1 MSIGP
6 YRTSKRVR
14 TIYSVIASSNRL
26 DILRIL
32 NSKGP
37 LSYSELK
44 TLAGFKSKKES
55 GKFAYHLRKLVKQML
70 VTLNRAERRYTVTNL
85 GRLILNLTRQI
96 EEQSVIESGKIYVR
110 TSREMME
117 EFKPDKIL
125 QALVK
130 EAGMPVDLAQKM
142 TSEAEAR
149 LYKFQTSYLTAPL
162 IREIVNALLIEHGYE
177 EYRHK
182 LTRIGLPIHDVT
194 QMLNQHSRSTNG
206 VDSLVTQ
213 TSKAVFSEYLLLNQL
228 SRDVTDAHLSGDI
241 HISNLGVWG
250 LKPDTVFINLNSL
263 PSQGI
268 KVKGKLLNSIHI
280 AQAKNFSE
288 SLSNIVLLTTE
299 LSKEINVE
307 IAYNNFID
315 YIINFIDN
323 KISGNIKENII
334 QMFKM
339 ISQVV
344 ADNNSPFVSLNLTTT
359 KDTKK
364 DEKQI
369 TKVEKI
375 ILDSYESYLQ
385 TVAIPKIT
393 LIIHIGENNDNAE
406 KEELLKKIFTINKKG
421 GYIAI
426 NGESK
431 NNFSYSGINK
441 SVIKNTAGG
450 NIVLHSVAINLPRLA
465 YESNKDN
472 TYFRA
477 KVNLILK
484 TAISALSTRRSII
497 DNMIGK
503 GLLPLLNINTG
514 IISNQK
520 IPLIINLTGLDE
532 AIDNILGTK
541 TTEKERGKLA
551 GKILDT
557 AMEEISNSSKKLGE
571 EFGLSVITDGS
582 GKRFTNIDIEKFGKG
597 RVITKSNSN
606 EYQQSIILDFN
617 EQAKINELYSY
628 IKKYR
633 GGYSIYLDTTN
644 MTMKDFLENYK
655 IISKKIMFF
664 KYCRKLKVCIS
675 CALKNTNNTEKCVN
689 CNSTALQ
696 EYPVR

>member
-1 MSIGP
+1 MP
-6 YRTSKRVR
+6 YKTSKRVR
-14 TIYSVIASSNRL
+14 TIYSVIASENRL

-70 VTLNRAERRYTVTNL
+70 VTLNRSERRYNVTNL

-110 TSREMME
+110 TSKEMME

-194 QMLNQHSRSTNG
+194 QMLKQSTRSDNG
-206 VDSLVTQ
+206 VSSLVTQ
-213 TSKAVFSEYLLLNQL
+213 TSKEVFSEYLLLNQL

-250 LKPDTVFINLNSL
+250 LKPDTIFVNLSSL
-263 PSQGI
+263 PTQGI
-268 KVKGKLLNSIHI
+268 KIKGKLLSSVKINK
-280 AQAKNFSE
+280 AENFSD
-288 SLSNIVLLTTE
+288 SIANMVLLTTE

-315 YIINFIDN
+315 YITSFVDN
-323 KISGNIKENII
+323 KMSSSKDSLI

-344 ADNNSPFVSLNLTTT
+344 SDDTSPFVSINLNVQKNSKIDDKQLT
-359 KDTKK
+359 KLHKL
-364 DEKQI
+364 
-369 TKVEKI
+369 
-375 ILDSYESYLQ
+375 ILESYEEYIQ
-385 TVAIPKIT
+385 TIAIPKIT
-393 LIIHIGENNDNAE
+393 LILPLSNSQNTEIS
-406 KEELLKKIFTINKKG
+406 KKVFTIIKKG

-426 NGESK
+426 NADTK
-431 NNFSYSGINK
+431 NNFSYTGINK
-441 SVIKNTAGG
+441 SMIKNSAGG
-450 NIVLHSVAINLPRLA
+450 NIILHAVSINLPRLA
-465 YESNKDN
+465 YESNKDD

-484 TAISALSTRRSII
+484 TAISALSTRREII
-497 DNMIGK
+497 DDMTGK

-514 IISNQK
+514 IISSQK
-520 IPLIINLTGLDE
+520 IPLVINFTGLDE
-532 AIDNILGTK
+532 AIYSLLGTK
-541 TTEKERGKLA
+541 SSSKERGKLA
-551 GKILDT
+551 GKIIDT
-557 AMEEISNSSKKLGE
+557 AMEEITKSGKRLGE
-571 EFGLSVITDGS
+571 EFGLSSIVDDST
-582 GKRFTNIDIEKFGKG
+582 KRFANIDIEKFGKA
-597 RVITKSNSN
+597 RVINKANSR
-606 EYQQSIILDFN
+606 EYQQSIILDLD
-617 EQAKINELYSY
+617 EQEKIDEMNGY
-628 IKKYR
+628 INKFK
-633 GGYSIYLDTTN
+633 GGYSVYIDTSNSTIKNFQEMTN
-644 MTMKDFLENYK
+644 K
-655 IISKKIMFF
+655 ISKKVGFF
-664 KYCRKLKVCIS
+664 KYHCKLRVCIS
-675 CALKNTNNTEKCVN
+675 CAYKNVYNTEKCSN
-689 CNSTALQ
+689 CNSTSLE
-696 EYPVR
+696 EYPVN

>member
-1 MSIGP
+1 MP
-6 YRTSKRVR
+6 YKTSKRVR

-70 VTLNRAERRYTVTNL
+70 VTLNRSERRYNVTNL

-110 TSREMME
+110 TSKEMME

-194 QMLNQHSRSTNG
+194 QMLKQSTRSDNG
-206 VDSLVTQ
+206 VSSLVTQ
-213 TSKAVFSEYLLLNQL
+213 TSKEVFSEYLLLNQL

-250 LKPDTVFINLNSL
+250 LKPDTIFVNLSSL
-263 PSQGI
+263 PTQGI
-268 KVKGKLLNSIHI
+268 KIKGKLLSSVKINK
-280 AQAKNFSE
+280 AENFSD
-288 SLSNIVLLTTE
+288 SIANMVLLTTE

-315 YIINFIDN
+315 YITSFVDN
-323 KISGNIKENII
+323 KMSSSKDSLI

-344 ADNNSPFVSLNLTTT
+344 SDDTSPFVSINLNVQKNSKIDDKQLT
-359 KDTKK
+359 KLHKL
-364 DEKQI
+364 
-369 TKVEKI
+369 
-375 ILDSYESYLQ
+375 ILESYEEYIQ
-385 TVAIPKIT
+385 TIAIPKIT
-393 LIIHIGENNDNAE
+393 LILPLSNSQDTEIS
-406 KEELLKKIFTINKKG
+406 KKVFTIIKKG

-426 NGESK
+426 NADTK
-431 NNFSYSGINK
+431 NNFSYTGINK
-441 SVIKNTAGG
+441 SMIKNSAGG
-450 NIVLHSVAINLPRLA
+450 NIILHAVSINLPRLA
-465 YESNKDN
+465 YESNKDD

-484 TAISALSTRRSII
+484 TAISALSTRREII
-497 DNMIGK
+497 DDMTGK

-514 IISNQK
+514 IISSQK
-520 IPLIINLTGLDE
+520 IPLVINFTGLDE
-532 AIDNILGTK
+532 AIYSLLGTK
-541 TTEKERGKLA
+541 SSSKERGKLA
-551 GKILDT
+551 GKIIDT
-557 AMEEISNSSKKLGE
+557 AMEEITNSGKRLGE
-571 EFGLSVITDGS
+571 EFGLSSIVDDS
-582 GKRFTNIDIEKFGKG
+582 AKRFANIDIEKFGKA
-597 RVITKSNSN
+597 RVINKANSR
-606 EYQQSIILDFN
+606 EYQQSIILDLD
-617 EQAKINELYSY
+617 EQEKIDEMNGY
-628 IKKYR
+628 INKFK
-633 GGYSIYLDTTN
+633 GGYSVYIDTSNSTIKNFQEMTN
-644 MTMKDFLENYK
+644 K
-655 IISKKIMFF
+655 ISKKVGFF
-664 KYCRKLKVCIS
+664 KYHCKLRVCIS
-675 CALKNTNNTEKCVN
+675 CAYKNVYNTEKCSN
-689 CNSTALQ
+689 CNSTSLQ
-696 EYPVR
+696 EYPVN

>member
-1 MSIGP
+1 MP
-6 YRTSKRVR
+6 YKTSKRVR

-70 VTLNRAERRYTVTNL
+70 VTLNRSERRYNVTNL

-110 TSREMME
+110 TSKEMME

-194 QMLNQHSRSTNG
+194 QMLKQSTRSDNG
-206 VDSLVTQ
+206 VSSLVTQ
-213 TSKAVFSEYLLLNQL
+213 TSKEVFSEYLLLNQL

-250 LKPDTVFINLNSL
+250 LKPDTIFVNLSSL
-263 PSQGI
+263 PTQGI
-268 KVKGKLLNSIHI
+268 KVKGKLLSSVKINK
-280 AQAKNFSE
+280 AENFSD
-288 SLSNIVLLTTE
+288 SIANMVLLTTE

-315 YIINFIDN
+315 YITSFVDN
-323 KISGNIKENII
+323 KMSSSKDSLI

-344 ADNNSPFVSLNLTTT
+344 SDDTSPFVSINLNVQKNSKIDDKQLT
-359 KDTKK
+359 KLHKL
-364 DEKQI
+364 
-369 TKVEKI
+369 
-375 ILDSYESYLQ
+375 ILESYEEYIQ
-385 TVAIPKIT
+385 TIAIPKIT
-393 LIIHIGENNDNAE
+393 LILPLSNSQNTEIS
-406 KEELLKKIFTINKKG
+406 KKVFTIIKKG

-426 NGESK
+426 NADTK
-431 NNFSYSGINK
+431 NNFSYTGINK
-441 SVIKNTAGG
+441 SMIKNSAGG
-450 NIVLHSVAINLPRLA
+450 NIILHAVSINLPRLA
-465 YESNKDN
+465 YESNKDDA
-472 TYFRA
+472 YFRA

-484 TAISALSTRRSII
+484 TAISALSTRREII
-497 DNMIGK
+497 DDMTGK

-514 IISNQK
+514 IISSQK
-520 IPLIINLTGLDE
+520 IPLVINFTGLDE
-532 AIDNILGTK
+532 AIYNLLGTNSSS
-541 TTEKERGKLA
+541 KERGKLA
-551 GKILDT
+551 GKIIDT
-557 AMEEISNSSKKLGE
+557 AMEEITNSGKRLGE
-571 EFGLSVITDGS
+571 EFGLSSIVDDS
-582 GKRFTNIDIEKFGKG
+582 AKRFANIDIEKFGKA
-597 RVITKSNSN
+597 RVINKANSR
-606 EYQQSIILDFN
+606 EYQQSIILDLD
-617 EQAKINELYSY
+617 EQEKIDEMNGY
-628 IKKYR
+628 ISKFK
-633 GGYSIYLDTTN
+633 GGYSIYIDTSNSTIKNFQEMTN
-644 MTMKDFLENYK
+644 K
-655 IISKKIMFF
+655 ISKKVGFF
-664 KYCRKLKVCIS
+664 KYHCKLRVCIS
-675 CALKNTNNTEKCVN
+675 CAYKNVYNTEKCSN
-689 CNSTALQ
+689 CNSTSLQ
-696 EYPVR
+696 EYPVN

>member
-1 MSIGP
+1 MP
-6 YRTSKRVR
+6 YKTSKRVR

-70 VTLNRAERRYTVTNL
+70 VTLNRSERRYNVTNL

-110 TSREMME
+110 TSKEMME

-194 QMLNQHSRSTNG
+194 QMLKQSTRSDNG
-206 VDSLVTQ
+206 VSSLVTQ
-213 TSKAVFSEYLLLNQL
+213 TSKEVFSEYLLLNQL

-250 LKPDTVFINLNSL
+250 LKPDTIFVNLSSL
-263 PSQGI
+263 PTQGI
-268 KVKGKLLNSIHI
+268 KIKGKLLSSVKINK
-280 AQAKNFSE
+280 AENFSD
-288 SLSNIVLLTTE
+288 SIANMVLLTTE

-315 YIINFIDN
+315 YITSFVD
-323 KISGNIKENII
+323 KKMSSSKDSLI

-344 ADNNSPFVSLNLTTT
+344 SDDTSPFVSINLNVQKNSKIDDKQLT
-359 KDTKK
+359 KLHKL
-364 DEKQI
+364 
-369 TKVEKI
+369 
-375 ILDSYESYLQ
+375 ILESYEEYIQ
-385 TVAIPKIT
+385 TIAIPKIT
-393 LIIHIGENNDNAE
+393 LILPLSNSQDTEIS
-406 KEELLKKIFTINKKG
+406 KKVFTIIKKG

-426 NGESK
+426 NADTK
-431 NNFSYSGINK
+431 NNFSYTGINK
-441 SVIKNTAGG
+441 SMIKNSAGG
-450 NIVLHSVAINLPRLA
+450 NIILHAVSINLPRLA
-465 YESNKDN
+465 YESNKDD

-484 TAISALSTRRSII
+484 TAISALSTRREII
-497 DNMIGK
+497 DDMTGK

-514 IISNQK
+514 IISSQK
-520 IPLIINLTGLDE
+520 IPLVINFTGLDE
-532 AIDNILGTK
+532 AIYSLLGTK
-541 TTEKERGKLA
+541 SSSKERGKLA
-551 GKILDT
+551 GKIIDT
-557 AMEEISNSSKKLGE
+557 AMEEITNSGKRLGE
-571 EFGLSVITDGS
+571 EFGLSSIVDDS
-582 GKRFTNIDIEKFGKG
+582 AKRFANIDIEKFGKA
-597 RVITKSNSN
+597 RVINKANSR
-606 EYQQSIILDFN
+606 EYQQSIILDLD
-617 EQAKINELYSY
+617 EQEKIDEMNGY
-628 IKKYR
+628 ISKFK
-633 GGYSIYLDTTN
+633 GGYSVYIDTSNSTIKNFQEMTN
-644 MTMKDFLENYK
+644 K
-655 IISKKIMFF
+655 ISKKVGFF
-664 KYCRKLKVCIS
+664 KYHCKLRVCIS
-675 CALKNTNNTEKCVN
+675 CAYKNVYNTEKCSN
-689 CNSTALQ
+689 CNSTSLQ
-696 EYPVR
+696 EYPVN

>member
-1 MSIGP
+1 MP
-6 YRTSKRVR
+6 YKTSKRVR

-70 VTLNRAERRYTVTNL
+70 VTLNRSERRYNVTNL

-110 TSREMME
+110 TSKEMME

-194 QMLNQHSRSTNG
+194 QMLKQSTRSDNG
-206 VDSLVTQ
+206 VSSLVTQ
-213 TSKAVFSEYLLLNQL
+213 TSKEVFSEYLLLNQL

-250 LKPDTVFINLNSL
+250 LKPDTVFVNLSSL

-268 KVKGKLLNSIHI
+268 KVKGKLLSSVKINKAESFSDSI
-280 AQAKNFSE
+280 
-288 SLSNIVLLTTE
+288 SNMVLLTTE
-299 LSKEINVE
+299 LSKEINTE

-315 YIINFIDN
+315 YITGFVDN
-323 KISGNIKENII
+323 KTSSSKNSLV

-344 ADNNSPFVSLNLTTT
+344 SDDTSPFVSMNLNVQKNSKIDDKQLT
-359 KDTKK
+359 KLHKL
-364 DEKQI
+364 
-369 TKVEKI
+369 
-375 ILDSYESYLQ
+375 ILESYEEYIQSI
-385 TVAIPKIT
+385 AIPKIT
-393 LIIHIGENNDNAE
+393 LILPLTNSQNTEIS
-406 KEELLKKIFTINKKG
+406 KKVFTIIKKG

-426 NGESK
+426 NADTK
-431 NNFSYSGINK
+431 NNFSYTGINK
-441 SVIKNTAGG
+441 SMVKNSAGG
-450 NIVLHSVAINLPRLA
+450 NIILHAVSINLPRLA
-465 YESNKDN
+465 YESNKDD

-484 TAISALSTRRSII
+484 TAISALSTRREII
-497 DNMIGK
+497 DDMTGK

-514 IISNQK
+514 IISSQK
-520 IPLIINLTGLDE
+520 IPLIINFTGLDE
-532 AIDNILGTK
+532 AIDGLLGTK
-541 TTEKERGKLA
+541 STSKERGKLA
-551 GKILDT
+551 GKIIDT
-557 AMEEISNSSKKLGE
+557 AMEEITNSGKRLSE
-571 EFGLSVITDGS
+571 EFGLSSIVDDS
-582 GKRFTNIDIEKFGKG
+582 AERFTNIDIEKFGKA
-597 RVITKSNSN
+597 RVIK
-606 EYQQSIILDFN
+606 EYQQSRILDLD
-617 EQAKINELYSY
+617 EQEKIDEMNSY
-628 IKKYR
+628 ISKFK
-633 GGYSIYLDTTN
+633 GGYSLYIDTSNSTIKNFQEMTN
-644 MTMKDFLENYK
+644 K
-655 IISKKIMFF
+655 ISKKVGFF
-664 KYCRKLKVCIS
+664 KYHCKLRVCIS
-675 CALKNTNNTEKCVN
+675 CAYKNVYNTEKCSN
-689 CNSTALQ
+689 CNSTSLQ
-696 EYPVR
+696 EYPVN

>member
-1 MSIGP
+1 MP
-6 YRTSKRVR
+6 YKTSKRVR

-70 VTLNRAERRYTVTNL
+70 VTLNRSERRYNVTNL

-110 TSREMME
+110 TSKEMME

-194 QMLNQHSRSTNG
+194 QMLKQSTRSDNG
-206 VDSLVTQ
+206 VSSLVTQ
-213 TSKAVFSEYLLLNQL
+213 TSKEVFSEYLLLNQL

-250 LKPDTVFINLNSL
+250 LKPDTIFVNLSSL
-263 PSQGI
+263 PTQGI
-268 KVKGKLLNSIHI
+268 KVKGKLLSSVKINK
-280 AQAKNFSE
+280 AENFSD
-288 SLSNIVLLTTE
+288 SIANMVLLTTE

-315 YIINFIDN
+315 YITSFVDN
-323 KISGNIKENII
+323 KMSSSKDSLI

-344 ADNNSPFVSLNLTTT
+344 SDDTSPFVSINLNVQKNSKIDDKQLT
-359 KDTKK
+359 KLYKL
-364 DEKQI
+364 
-369 TKVEKI
+369 
-375 ILDSYESYLQ
+375 ILESYEEYIQ
-385 TVAIPKIT
+385 TIAIPKIT
-393 LIIHIGENNDNAE
+393 LILPLSNSQDTEIS
-406 KEELLKKIFTINKKG
+406 KKVFTIIKKG

-426 NGESK
+426 NADTK
-431 NNFSYSGINK
+431 NNFSYTGINK
-441 SVIKNTAGG
+441 SMIKNSAGG
-450 NIVLHSVAINLPRLA
+450 NIILHAVSINLPRLA
-465 YESNKDN
+465 YESNKDD

-484 TAISALSTRRSII
+484 TAISALSTRREII
-497 DNMIGK
+497 DDMTGK

-514 IISNQK
+514 IISSQK
-520 IPLIINLTGLDE
+520 IPLVINFTGLDE
-532 AIDNILGTK
+532 AIYSLLGTK
-541 TTEKERGKLA
+541 SSSKERGKLA
-551 GKILDT
+551 GKIIDT
-557 AMEEISNSSKKLGE
+557 AMEEITNSGKRLGE
-571 EFGLSVITDGS
+571 EFGLSSIVDDS
-582 GKRFTNIDIEKFGKG
+582 AKRFTNIDIEKFGKA
-597 RVITKSNSN
+597 RVINKSDSR
-606 EYQQSIILDFN
+606 EYQQSIILDLD
-617 EQAKINELYSY
+617 EQEKIDEMNSY
-628 IKKYR
+628 ISKFK
-633 GGYSIYLDTTN
+633 GGYSIYIDTSNLTIKNFQEMTN
-644 MTMKDFLENYK
+644 K
-655 IISKKIMFF
+655 ISKKVGFF
-664 KYCRKLKVCIS
+664 KYHCKLRVCIS
-675 CALKNTNNTEKCVN
+675 CAYKNVYNTEKCSN
-689 CNSTALQ
+689 CNSTSLQ
-696 EYPVR
+696 EYPVN

>member
-1 MSIGP
+1 MP
-6 YRTSKRVR
+6 YKTSKRVR

-70 VTLNRAERRYTVTNL
+70 VTLNRSERRYNVTNL

-110 TSREMME
+110 TSKEMME

-194 QMLNQHSRSTNG
+194 QMLKQSTRSDNG
-206 VDSLVTQ
+206 VSSLVTQ
-213 TSKAVFSEYLLLNQL
+213 TSKEVFSEYLLLNQL

-250 LKPDTVFINLNSL
+250 LKPDTIFVNLSSL
-263 PSQGI
+263 PTQGI
-268 KVKGKLLNSIHI
+268 KVKGKLLSSVKINK
-280 AQAKNFSE
+280 AENFSD
-288 SLSNIVLLTTE
+288 SIANMVLLTTE

-315 YIINFIDN
+315 YITSFVDN
-323 KISGNIKENII
+323 KMSSSKDSLI

-344 ADNNSPFVSLNLTTT
+344 SDDTSPFVSINLNVQKNSKIDDKQLT
-359 KDTKK
+359 KLHKL
-364 DEKQI
+364 
-369 TKVEKI
+369 
-375 ILDSYESYLQ
+375 ILESYEEYIQ
-385 TVAIPKIT
+385 TIAIPKIT
-393 LIIHIGENNDNAE
+393 LILPLSNSQNTEIS
-406 KEELLKKIFTINKKG
+406 KKVFTIIKKG

-426 NGESK
+426 NADTK
-431 NNFSYSGINK
+431 NNFSYTGINK
-441 SVIKNTAGG
+441 SMIKNSAGG
-450 NIVLHSVAINLPRLA
+450 NIILHAVSINLPRLA
-465 YESNKDN
+465 YESNKDD

-484 TAISALSTRRSII
+484 TAISALSTRREII
-497 DNMIGK
+497 DDMTGK

-514 IISNQK
+514 IISSQK
-520 IPLIINLTGLDE
+520 IPLVINFTGLDE
-532 AIDNILGTK
+532 AIYSLLGTK
-541 TTEKERGKLA
+541 SSSKERGKLA
-551 GKILDT
+551 GKIIDT
-557 AMEEISNSSKKLGE
+557 AMEEITKSGKRLGE
-571 EFGLSVITDGS
+571 EFGLSSIVDDS
-582 GKRFTNIDIEKFGKG
+582 AKRFANIDIEKFGKA
-597 RVITKSNSN
+597 RVINKANSR
-606 EYQQSIILDFN
+606 EYQQSIILDLD
-617 EQAKINELYSY
+617 EQEKIDEMNGY
-628 IKKYR
+628 ISKFK
-633 GGYSIYLDTTN
+633 GGYSVYIDTSNSTIKNFQEMTN
-644 MTMKDFLENYK
+644 K
-655 IISKKIMFF
+655 ISKKVGFF
-664 KYCRKLKVCIS
+664 KYHCKLRVCIS
-675 CALKNTNNTEKCVN
+675 CAYKNVYNTEKCSN
-689 CNSTALQ
+689 CNSTSLQ
-696 EYPVR
+696 EYPVN

>member
-1 MSIGP
+1 MP
-6 YRTSKRVR
+6 YKTSKRVR
-14 TIYSVIASSNRL
+14 TIYSVIASENRL

-70 VTLNRAERRYTVTNL
+70 VTLNRSERRYNVTNL

-110 TSREMME
+110 TSKEMME

-194 QMLNQHSRSTNG
+194 QMLKQSTRSDNG
-206 VDSLVTQ
+206 VSSLVTQ
-213 TSKAVFSEYLLLNQL
+213 TSKEVFSEYLLLNQL

-250 LKPDTVFINLNSL
+250 LKPDTIFVNLSSL
-263 PSQGI
+263 PTQGI
-268 KVKGKLLNSIHI
+268 KIKGKLLSSVKINK
-280 AQAKNFSE
+280 AENFSD
-288 SLSNIVLLTTE
+288 SIANMVLLTTE

-315 YIINFIDN
+315 YITSFVNN
-323 KISGNIKENII
+323 KMSSSKDSLI

-344 ADNNSPFVSLNLTTT
+344 SDDTSPFVSINLNVQKNSKIDDKQLT
-359 KDTKK
+359 KLHKL
-364 DEKQI
+364 
-369 TKVEKI
+369 
-375 ILDSYESYLQ
+375 ILESYEEYIQ
-385 TVAIPKIT
+385 TIAIPKIT
-393 LIIHIGENNDNAE
+393 LILPLSNSQDTEIS
-406 KEELLKKIFTINKKG
+406 KKVFTIIKKG

-426 NGESK
+426 NADTK
-431 NNFSYSGINK
+431 NNFSYTGINK
-441 SVIKNTAGG
+441 SMIKNSAGG
-450 NIVLHSVAINLPRLA
+450 NIILHAVSINLPRLA
-465 YESNKDN
+465 YESNKDD

-484 TAISALSTRRSII
+484 TAISALSTRREII
-497 DNMIGK
+497 DDMTGK

-514 IISNQK
+514 IISSQK
-520 IPLIINLTGLDE
+520 IPLIINFTGLDE
-532 AIDNILGTK
+532 AIYSLLGTK
-541 TTEKERGKLA
+541 SSSKERGKLA
-551 GKILDT
+551 GKIIDT
-557 AMEEISNSSKKLGE
+557 AMEEITNSGKRLGE
-571 EFGLSVITDGS
+571 EFGLSSIVDDS
-582 GKRFTNIDIEKFGKG
+582 AKRFANIDIEKFGKA
-597 RVITKSNSN
+597 RVINKANSR
-606 EYQQSIILDFN
+606 EYQQSIILDLD
-617 EQAKINELYSY
+617 EQEKIDEMNGY
-628 IKKYR
+628 INKFK
-633 GGYSIYLDTTN
+633 GGYSVYIDTSNSTIKNFQEMTN
-644 MTMKDFLENYK
+644 K
-655 IISKKIMFF
+655 ISKKVGFF
-664 KYCRKLKVCIS
+664 KYHCKLRVCIS
-675 CALKNTNNTEKCVN
+675 CAYKNVYNTEKCSN
-689 CNSTALQ
+689 CNSTSLE
-696 EYPVR
+696 EYPVN

>member
-1 MSIGP
+1 MP
-6 YRTSKRVR
+6 YRTSQRVR

-32 NSKGP
+32 NAKGP

-55 GKFAYHLRKLVKQML
+55 GKFAYHLRKLVKQLL
-70 VTLNRAERRYTVTNL
+70 VTLNRSERRYTVTNL

-110 TSREMME
+110 TSKEMME

-194 QMLNQHSRSTNG
+194 QMLKQSTRSDNG
-206 VDSLVTQ
+206 VSSLITQ
-213 TSKAVFSEYLLLNQL
+213 TSKEVFSEYLLLNQL

-250 LKPDTVFINLNSL
+250 LKPDTIFVNLSSL
-263 PSQGI
+263 PTQGI
-268 KVKGKLLNSIHI
+268 KIKGKLLSSVQISK
-280 AQAKNFSE
+280 AENFSDGIT
-288 SLSNIVLLTTE
+288 NIVLLTTE
-299 LSKEINVE
+299 LSKEINIE
-307 IAYNNFID
+307 IAYNNFIE
-315 YIINFIDN
+315 YIISFSDN
-323 KISGNIKENII
+323 KTPTSSKEKII

-344 ADNNSPFVSLNLTTT
+344 SDDSNPCVSINLTVQ
-359 KDTKK
+359 KNLKIDQ
-364 DEKQI
+364 KQLSNLY
-369 TKVEKI
+369 KL
-375 ILDSYESYLQ
+375 ILESYESYIQ
-385 TVAIPKIT
+385 IVAIPKIT
-393 LIIHIGENNDNAE
+393 LIIPQIDSQNT
-406 KEELLKKIFTINKKG
+406 ELSKKIFGIIKKG

-426 NGESK
+426 NTNPK
-431 NNFSYSGINK
+431 NNFSYTGINK
-441 SVIKNTAGG
+441 SIVKNNASG
-450 NIVLHSVAINLPRLA
+450 NIVLHAVSINLPRLA
-465 YESNKDN
+465 YESNKDD

-484 TAISALSTRRSII
+484 TAISALSTRREII
-497 DNMIGK
+497 DDMIGK

-532 AIDNILGTK
+532 AIDSILGTK
-541 TTEKERGKLA
+541 ATTKERGKLA
-551 GKILDT
+551 GKIVDT
-557 AMEEISNSSKKLGE
+557 AMEEITNSGKKLGE
-571 EFGLSVITDGS
+571 EFGLSSIADDS
-582 GKRFTNIDIEKFGKG
+582 AKRFTNIDIEKFGKA
-597 RVITKSNSN
+597 RVIIKSESK
-606 EYQQSIILDFN
+606 EYQQSIILN
-617 EQAKINELYSY
+617 LEEQEKIEEVYAYMN
-628 IKKYR
+628 KFK
-633 GGYSIYLDTTN
+633 GGRSIYLDLSNSTIKN
-644 MTMKDFLENYK
+644 FLEITAK
-655 IISKKIMFF
+655 VAKKMTFF
-664 KYCRKLKVCIS
+664 KYYYKLKVCIS
-675 CALKNTNNTEKCVN
+675 CAAKNIYNTEKCSN
-689 CNSTALQ
+689 CNSTLLQ

>member
-1 MSIGP
+1 MP
-6 YRTSKRVR
+6 YKTSKRVR

-70 VTLNRAERRYTVTNL
+70 VTLNRSERRYNVTNL

-110 TSREMME
+110 TSKEMME

-194 QMLNQHSRSTNG
+194 QMLKQSTRSDNG
-206 VDSLVTQ
+206 VSSLVTQ
-213 TSKAVFSEYLLLNQL
+213 TSKEVFSEYLLLNQL

-250 LKPDTVFINLNSL
+250 LKPDTVFVNLNSL
-263 PSQGI
+263 PTQGI
-268 KVKGKLLNSIHI
+268 KVKGKLLSSVKINK
-280 AQAKNFSE
+280 AENFSD
-288 SLSNIVLLTTE
+288 SIANMVLLTTE

-307 IAYNNFID
+307 IAYNNFIE
-315 YIINFIDN
+315 YITSFVDN
-323 KISGNIKENII
+323 KMSSSKDSLV

-344 ADNNSPFVSLNLTTT
+344 SDDTSPFVSINLNVQKNSKIDDKQLT
-359 KDTKK
+359 KLYKL
-364 DEKQI
+364 
-369 TKVEKI
+369 
-375 ILDSYESYLQ
+375 ILESYEEYIQ
-385 TVAIPKIT
+385 TIAIPKIT
-393 LIIHIGENNDNAE
+393 LILPLSNSQNTEIS
-406 KEELLKKIFTINKKG
+406 KKVFTIIKKG
-421 GYIAI
+421 GYIAM
-426 NGESK
+426 NTDTK
-431 NNFSYSGINK
+431 NNFSYTGINK
-441 SVIKNTAGG
+441 SIIKNSAGG
-450 NIVLHSVAINLPRLA
+450 NIILHAVSINLPRLA
-465 YESNKDN
+465 YESNKDD

-484 TAISALSTRRSII
+484 TAISALSTRREII
-497 DNMIGK
+497 DDMTGK

-514 IISNQK
+514 IISSQK
-520 IPLIINLTGLDE
+520 IPLVINFTGLDE
-532 AIDNILGTK
+532 AIYSLLGTK
-541 TTEKERGKLA
+541 STSKERGKLA
-551 GKILDT
+551 GKIIDT
-557 AMEEISNSSKKLGE
+557 AMEEITNSGKRLGE
-571 EFGLSVITDGS
+571 EFGLSSIVDDS
-582 GKRFTNIDIEKFGKG
+582 AKRFTNIDIEKFGKA
-597 RVITKSNSN
+597 RVINKADSR
-606 EYQQSIILDFN
+606 EYQQSIILDLD
-617 EQAKINELYSY
+617 EQEKIDEMNGY
-628 IKKYR
+628 ISKFK
-633 GGYSIYLDTTN
+633 GGYSVYIDTSNLTIKNFQEMTN
-644 MTMKDFLENYK
+644 K
-655 IISKKIMFF
+655 ISKKVGFF
-664 KYCRKLKVCIS
+664 KYHCKLRVCIS
-675 CALKNTNNTEKCVN
+675 CAYKNVYNTEKCSN
-689 CNSTALQ
+689 CNSTSLQ
-696 EYPVR
+696 EYPVN

>member
-1 MSIGP
+1 MP
-6 YRTSKRVR
+6 YKTSKRVR

-70 VTLNRAERRYTVTNL
+70 VTLNRSERRYNVTNL

-110 TSREMME
+110 TSKEMME

-194 QMLNQHSRSTNG
+194 QMLKQSTRSDNG
-206 VDSLVTQ
+206 VSSLVTQ
-213 TSKAVFSEYLLLNQL
+213 TSKEVFSEYLLLNQL

-250 LKPDTVFINLNSL
+250 LKPDTVFVNLNSL
-263 PSQGI
+263 PTQGI
-268 KVKGKLLNSIHI
+268 KVKGKLLSSVKINK
-280 AQAKNFSE
+280 AENFSD
-288 SLSNIVLLTTE
+288 SIANMVLLTTE
-299 LSKEINVE
+299 LSKEINLE

-315 YIINFIDN
+315 YITSFVDN
-323 KISGNIKENII
+323 KTSSSKDSLV

-344 ADNNSPFVSLNLTTT
+344 SDDTSPFVSINLNVQKNSKIDDKQLT
-359 KDTKK
+359 KLYKL
-364 DEKQI
+364 
-369 TKVEKI
+369 
-375 ILDSYESYLQ
+375 ILESYEEYTQ
-385 TVAIPKIT
+385 AIAIPKIT
-393 LIIHIGENNDNAE
+393 LILPLTNSQNTEIS
-406 KEELLKKIFTINKKG
+406 KKIFTIIKKG

-426 NGESK
+426 NTDTK
-431 NNFSYSGINK
+431 NNFSYTGINK
-441 SVIKNTAGG
+441 SMIKNSAGG
-450 NIVLHSVAINLPRLA
+450 NIILHAVSINLPRLA
-465 YESNKDN
+465 YESNKDD

-484 TAISALSTRRSII
+484 TAISALSTRREII
-497 DNMIGK
+497 DDMTGK
-503 GLLPLLNINTG
+503 GLLPLLSINTG
-514 IISNQK
+514 IISSQK
-520 IPLIINLTGLDE
+520 IPLVINFTGLDE
-532 AIDNILGTK
+532 AIYSLLGTK
-541 TTEKERGKLA
+541 STSKERGKLA
-551 GKILDT
+551 GKIIDT
-557 AMEEISNSSKKLGE
+557 AMEEITNSGKRLGE
-571 EFGLSVITDGS
+571 EFGLSSIVDDS
-582 GKRFTNIDIEKFGKG
+582 AKRFTNIDIEKFGKA
-597 RVITKSNSN
+597 RVINKSDSR
-606 EYQQSIILDFN
+606 EYQQSIILDLD
-617 EQAKINELYSY
+617 EQEKIDEMNSY
-628 IKKYR
+628 ISKFK
-633 GGYSIYLDTTN
+633 GGYSVYIDTSNLTIKNFQEMTN
-644 MTMKDFLENYK
+644 K
-655 IISKKIMFF
+655 ISKKVGFF
-664 KYCRKLKVCIS
+664 KYHCKLRVCIS
-675 CALKNTNNTEKCVN
+675 CAYKNVYNTEKCSN
-689 CNSTALQ
+689 CNSTSLQ
-696 EYPVR
+696 EYPVN

>member
-1 MSIGP
+1 MP
-6 YRTSKRVR
+6 YKTSKRVR

-70 VTLNRAERRYTVTNL
+70 VTLNRSERRYNVTNL

-110 TSREMME
+110 TSKEMME

-194 QMLNQHSRSTNG
+194 QMLKQSTRSDNG
-206 VDSLVTQ
+206 VSSLVTQ
-213 TSKAVFSEYLLLNQL
+213 TSKEVFSEYLLLNQL

-250 LKPDTVFINLNSL
+250 LKPDTVFVNLSSL

-268 KVKGKLLNSIHI
+268 KVKGKLLSSVKINKAESFSDSI
-280 AQAKNFSE
+280 
-288 SLSNIVLLTTE
+288 SNMVLLTTE
-299 LSKEINVE
+299 LSKEINTE

-315 YIINFIDN
+315 YITDFVDN
-323 KISGNIKENII
+323 KTSSAKNSLV

-344 ADNNSPFVSLNLTTT
+344 SDDTSPFVSMNLNVQKNSKIDDKQLT
-359 KDTKK
+359 KLHKL
-364 DEKQI
+364 
-369 TKVEKI
+369 
-375 ILDSYESYLQ
+375 ILESYEEYIQSI
-385 TVAIPKIT
+385 AIPKIT
-393 LIIHIGENNDNAE
+393 LILPLTNSQNPEIS
-406 KEELLKKIFTINKKG
+406 KKVFTIIKKG

-426 NGESK
+426 NADTK
-431 NNFSYSGINK
+431 NNFSYTGINK
-441 SVIKNTAGG
+441 SMVKNSAGG
-450 NIVLHSVAINLPRLA
+450 NIILHAVSINLPRLA
-465 YESNKDN
+465 YESNKDD

-484 TAISALSTRRSII
+484 TAISALSTRREII
-497 DNMIGK
+497 DDMTGK

-514 IISNQK
+514 IISSQK
-520 IPLIINLTGLDE
+520 IPLIINFTGLDE
-532 AIDNILGTK
+532 AIDGLLGTK
-541 TTEKERGKLA
+541 STSKERGKLA
-551 GKILDT
+551 GKIIDT
-557 AMEEISNSSKKLGE
+557 AMEEITNSGKRLNE
-571 EFGLSVITDGS
+571 EFGLSSIVDDS
-582 GKRFTNIDIEKFGKG
+582 AERFTNIDIEKFGKA
-597 RVITKSNSN
+597 RVIK
-606 EYQQSIILDFN
+606 EYQQSRILDLD
-617 EQAKINELYSY
+617 EQEKIDEMNSY
-628 IKKYR
+628 ISKFK
-633 GGYSIYLDTTN
+633 GGYSVYIDTSNSTIKNFQEMTN
-644 MTMKDFLENYK
+644 K
-655 IISKKIMFF
+655 ISKKVGFF
-664 KYCRKLKVCIS
+664 KYHCKLRVCIS
-675 CALKNTNNTEKCVN
+675 CAYKNVYNTEKCSN
-689 CNSTALQ
+689 CNSTSLQ
-696 EYPVR
+696 EYPVN

>member
-1 MSIGP
+1 MP
-6 YRTSKRVR
+6 YKTSKRVR

-70 VTLNRAERRYTVTNL
+70 VTLNRSERRYNVTNL

-110 TSREMME
+110 TSKEMME

-194 QMLNQHSRSTNG
+194 QMLKQSTRSDNG
-206 VDSLVTQ
+206 VSSLVTQ
-213 TSKAVFSEYLLLNQL
+213 TSKEVFSEYLLLNQL

-250 LKPDTVFINLNSL
+250 LKPDTIFVNLSSL
-263 PSQGI
+263 PTQGI
-268 KVKGKLLNSIHI
+268 KVKGKLLSSVKINK
-280 AQAKNFSE
+280 AENFSD
-288 SLSNIVLLTTE
+288 SIANMVLLTTE

-315 YIINFIDN
+315 YITSFVDN
-323 KISGNIKENII
+323 KMSSSKDSLI

-344 ADNNSPFVSLNLTTT
+344 SDDTSPFVSINLNVQKNSKIDDKQLT
-359 KDTKK
+359 KLHKL
-364 DEKQI
+364 
-369 TKVEKI
+369 
-375 ILDSYESYLQ
+375 ILESYEEYIQ
-385 TVAIPKIT
+385 TIAIPKIT
-393 LIIHIGENNDNAE
+393 LILPLSNSQNTEIS
-406 KEELLKKIFTINKKG
+406 KKVFTIIKKG

-426 NGESK
+426 NADTK
-431 NNFSYSGINK
+431 NNFSYTGINK
-441 SVIKNTAGG
+441 SMIKNSAGG
-450 NIVLHSVAINLPRLA
+450 NIILHAVSINLPRLA
-465 YESNKDN
+465 YESNKDD

-484 TAISALSTRRSII
+484 TAISALSTRREII
-497 DNMIGK
+497 DDMTGK

-514 IISNQK
+514 IISSQK
-520 IPLIINLTGLDE
+520 IPLVINFTGLDE
-532 AIDNILGTK
+532 AIYSLLGTK
-541 TTEKERGKLA
+541 SSSKERVKLA
-551 GKILDT
+551 GKIIDT
-557 AMEEISNSSKKLGE
+557 AMEEISNSCKRLGE
-571 EFGLSVITDGS
+571 EFGLSSIVDDS
-582 GKRFTNIDIEKFGKG
+582 AKRFANIDIEKFGKA
-597 RVITKSNSN
+597 RVINKANSR
-606 EYQQSIILDFN
+606 EYQQSIILDLD
-617 EQAKINELYSY
+617 EQEKIDEMNGY
-628 IKKYR
+628 ISKFK
-633 GGYSIYLDTTN
+633 GGYSVYIDTSNSTIKNFQEMTN
-644 MTMKDFLENYK
+644 K
-655 IISKKIMFF
+655 ISKKVGFF
-664 KYCRKLKVCIS
+664 KYHCKLRVCIS
-675 CALKNTNNTEKCVN
+675 CAYKNVYNTEKCSN
-689 CNSTALQ
+689 CNSTSLQ
-696 EYPVR
+696 EYPVN

>member
-1 MSIGP
+1 MP
-6 YRTSKRVR
+6 YKTSKRVR

-70 VTLNRAERRYTVTNL
+70 VTLNRSERRYNVTNL

-110 TSREMME
+110 TSKEMME

-149 LYKFQTSYLTAPL
+149 LYKFQTSYHTAPL

-194 QMLNQHSRSTNG
+194 QMLKQSTRSDNG
-206 VDSLVTQ
+206 VSSLVTQ
-213 TSKAVFSEYLLLNQL
+213 TSKEVFSEYLLLNQL

-250 LKPDTVFINLNSL
+250 LKPDTIFVNLSSL
-263 PSQGI
+263 PTQGI
-268 KVKGKLLNSIHI
+268 KIKGKLLSSVKINK
-280 AQAKNFSE
+280 AENFSD
-288 SLSNIVLLTTE
+288 SIANMVLLTTE

-315 YIINFIDN
+315 YITSFVDN
-323 KISGNIKENII
+323 KMSSSKDSLI

-344 ADNNSPFVSLNLTTT
+344 SDDTSPFVSINLNVQKNSKIDDKQLT
-359 KDTKK
+359 KLHKL
-364 DEKQI
+364 
-369 TKVEKI
+369 
-375 ILDSYESYLQ
+375 ILESYEEYIQ
-385 TVAIPKIT
+385 TIAIPKIT
-393 LIIHIGENNDNAE
+393 LILPLSNSQNTEIS
-406 KEELLKKIFTINKKG
+406 KKVFTIIKKG

-426 NGESK
+426 NADTK
-431 NNFSYSGINK
+431 NNFSYTGINK
-441 SVIKNTAGG
+441 SMIKNSAGG
-450 NIVLHSVAINLPRLA
+450 NIILHAVSINLPRLA
-465 YESNKDN
+465 YESNKDD

-484 TAISALSTRRSII
+484 TAISALSTRREII
-497 DNMIGK
+497 DDMTGK

-514 IISNQK
+514 IISSQK
-520 IPLIINLTGLDE
+520 IPLVINFTGLDE
-532 AIDNILGTK
+532 AIYSLLGTK
-541 TTEKERGKLA
+541 SSSKERGKLA
-551 GKILDT
+551 GKIIDT
-557 AMEEISNSSKKLGE
+557 AMEEITNSGKRLGE
-571 EFGLSVITDGS
+571 EFGLSSIVDDS
-582 GKRFTNIDIEKFGKG
+582 AKRFANIDIEKFGKA
-597 RVITKSNSN
+597 RVINKANSR
-606 EYQQSIILDFN
+606 EYQQSIILDLD
-617 EQAKINELYSY
+617 EQEKIDEMNGY
-628 IKKYR
+628 ISKFK
-633 GGYSIYLDTTN
+633 GGYSVYIDTSNSTIKNFQEMTN
-644 MTMKDFLENYK
+644 K
-655 IISKKIMFF
+655 ISKKVGFF
-664 KYCRKLKVCIS
+664 KYHCKLRVCIS
-675 CALKNTNNTEKCVN
+675 CAYKNVYNTEKCSN
-689 CNSTALQ
+689 CNSTSLQ
-696 EYPVR
+696 EYPVN